1 MELNLT
7 PVSNIEVNFTFSVVN
22 KEKGFNGSL
31 AFKTVANK
39 LNDSLV
45 TVSADNAFYN
55 ALFGALLGETLSE
68 EDEQKWNNVFDNI
81 ESLKVSIKDTGTNKE
96 KEMTFYSLWSKAAV
110 IECDNVIAEMLNYF
124 NE

>member
-7 PVSNIEVNFTFSVVN
+7 PVNNIEVTFTFSIVN
-22 KEKGFNGSL
+22 EEKGFNGSL
-31 AFKTVANK
+31 TFKTVANK

-45 TVSADNAFYN
+45 AVSADNVFYN
-55 ALFGALLGETLSE
+55 ALFGGLLGEILSE

-81 ESLKVSIKDTGTNKE
+81 ESLKVSIKDTNTDKE
-96 KEMTFYSLWSKAAV
+96 KGMTFHSLWSKAAV
-110 IECDNVIAEMLNYF
+110 IECDAVINEMLNYF

>member
-22 KEKGFNGSL
+22 KEKGFNGNL
-31 AFKTVANK
+31 TFKTVANK
-39 LNDSLV
+39 LNNSLV
-45 TVSADNAFYN
+45 TVSTDNAFYN
-55 ALFGALLGETLSE
+55 ALFGGLLGETLSE
-68 EDEQKWNNVFDNI
+68 EDEQKWNNIFDNI
-81 ESLKVSIKDTGTNKE
+81 ESLKVFIKDTDTNKE

-110 IECDNVIAEMLNYF
+110 IECDTVIAEMLNYF